1 MTWATTLFLLLFLLP
16 LIGIVL
22 AVQLRPRALA
32 ASVERLARRVNL
44 ALDDEIRAEVELFQR
59 RRLLASGVG
68 SALGAVAAFALSPA
82 DSPVRTSAVVLGVFG
97 GVAVGVGFAALA
109 HARRAR
115 RVSAP
120 VTGRLTPIEIDDL
133 VPAAERRG
141 MRIAVI
147 VAAAIVLTTN
157 GVLALVDELGA
168 VDPAIHVATVGFLG
182 LAVIGVGAWEGAA
195 PRIARLRPVG
205 GGQQA
210 LAWSDALRSLTL
222 RDMVTAPL
230 TAALYAPLTLLGELV
245 SRADGR
251 LGAIAGAALGA
262 VAIAFAVAVIVM
274 GVVDSAPG
282 SRRNPAQHYQRRLWP
297 ELANGGSR

>member
-44 ALDDEIRAEVELFQR
+44 ALDDEIRAEVALFQR

-68 SALGAVAAFALSPA
+68 SALGVVTAFALSPA
-82 DSPVRTSAVVLGVFG
+82 DSPVRSSAIVLGVFG
-97 GVAVGVGFAALA
+97 GVAVGVGLAALL
-109 HARRAR
+109 HARRASR
-115 RVSAP
+115 ASAP
-120 VTGRLTPIEIDDL
+120 VAGRLTPIEIDDL
-133 VPAAERRG
+133 VPASERRG

-147 VAAAIVLTTN
+147 VAAGIVLTTN

-168 VDPAIHVATVGFLG
+168 VDPLVTVATTGFLG

-245 SRADGR
+245 SRADGL